1 MIVADKTRHISYAAG
16 EGQQEE
22 KNKDKLMKGKKTGQ
36 SSHQTVFFETK
47 KNISLSL
54 IVALLHLSLFVLLL
68 L

>member
-16 EGQQEE
+16 EGQQER

-36 SSHQTVFFETK
+36 SSYQTVFLETK
-47 KNISLSL
+47 EMYLSL
-54 IVALLHLSLFVLLL
+54 IVALLCLSLFVLLL